1 MFKAYGI
8 TVDPRHLSL
17 IANYIT
23 SGGGYRGFTRSGM
36 KDTTSPL
43 QQMSFETATEFA
55 KTAALQGIIISLDHY
70 T

>member
-23 SGGGYRGFTRSGM
+23 YGGGYRGFTRTGM

-43 QQMSFETATEFA
+43 KQISFETAQDGRFTRYY
-55 KTAALQGIIISLDHY
+55 LLYHY